1 VLDFQEEALDEVALA
16 IKGVVAGDLRR
27 CCPGWD
33 DRYGILVFNGLP
45 QGLGIVALVTQDI
58 VGGKISDQ
66 GFSLSDI
73 ARLSRRQDEAERIA
87 QSVDDGMD
95 LSGQPTA

>member
-1 VLDFQEEALDEVALA
+1 MLDFQEEALDEVALA
-16 IKGVVAGDLRR
+16 IEGVVAGDLRR

-33 DRYGILVFNGLP
+33 DRHGILAFNDLP
-45 QGLGIVALVTQDI
+45 QWLGIVALVTQDM

-66 GFSLSDI
+66 RFSLSDV
-73 ARLSRRQDEAERIA
+73 ARLPRRQDEAERIA

-95 LSGQPTA
+95 LGGQPTA